1 MFNKLFENYRHF
13 LAEDEAQLLVE
24 ARETD
29 ALNRVVKDIK
39 GEGIQEFLN
48 DTMDQFLHLDP
59 SGNQKYA
66 GWIAKIL
73 NKAAETAIFDVEKEG
88 FAAMDYLDSVKA
100 GIGFTVQSIKQ
111 NLALYHKLT
120 QRNLIE
126 KDINKFGN
134 APDWAHAVY
143 RANKELEE
151 KEKMKAMAKKAKSET
166 DVLQDGEDYMIVR
179 PRSKEGSCYFGQGT
193 KWCISA
199 TQSQN
204 YFDSYT
210 SEGKGF
216 YFVFF
221 HHIPQGDPLKKMA
234 LVFEPGYD
242 EPSEVFDAPDDE
254 VGEDGLR
261 SAVEMNLMMKGFW
274 ESLPDKKKVKKIFS
288 KKPEELSKVAET
300 LETAM
305 SKLREDDILDDT
317 LKKVFEGLGIDLS
330 PESTNEENMASHA
343 EQEFDELLSEDNWDI
358 VAASA
363 HHWNENPAGPTE
375 EEYQAIEDEHDLQHF
390 YVSREE
396 MDEGRMYWDAGTSFQ
411 FDDVDDLVEDAVDTD
426 VLRDFVDS
434 ALDSHYIYGEV
445 EDGSYGGDIQM
456 YVRINP
462 DHGESEGIEGFSS
475 FMETVAS
482 ADKEWQN
489 VYDAVIDMMKDAG
502 WIPGES
508 IKALLK
514 KFEVMDFQ
522 NFDVELEDGNVAV
535 SSRIKVKILLP
546 DELQTGRAKV
556 KSMSGQTR
564 GDMIE
569 DPRPLI
575 NSRLFGFLKSTEYSD
590 EIGEQIVNRLKDVLD
605 RAMKIVASQMKLP
618 LKEGKAPIVI
628 PEFKIS
634 FGAMGPEKQGS
645 TQLGSTTSTL
655 YDISDKYV
663 YWLDVVIDGEETED
677 EIIMIQKFLRMI
689 DKEEFF
695 EKIRQYTEGLVN
707 NQIQKQIMPRIRREL
722 DSTRQV
728 VKTADELS
736 DIFEGWRKFTK

>member
-1 MFNKLFENYRHF
+1 
-13 LAEDEAQLLVE
+13 
-24 ARETD
+24 
-29 ALNRVVKDIK
+29 
-39 GEGIQEFLN
+39 
-48 DTMDQFLHLDP
+48 
-59 SGNQKYA
+59 
-66 GWIAKIL
+66 
-73 NKAAETAIFDVEKEG
+73 
-88 FAAMDYLDSVKA
+88 
-100 GIGFTVQSIKQ
+100 
-111 NLALYHKLT
+111 
-120 QRNLIE
+120 
-126 KDINKFGN
+126 
-134 APDWAHAVY
+134 
-143 RANKELEE
+143 
-151 KEKMKAMAKKAKSET
+151 
-166 DVLQDGEDYMIVR
+166 
-179 PRSKEGSCYFGQGT
+179 
-193 KWCISA
+193 
-199 TQSQN
+199 
-204 YFDSYT
+204 
-210 SEGKGF
+210 
-216 YFVFF
+216 
-221 HHIPQGDPLKKMA
+221 
-234 LVFEPGYD
+234 
-242 EPSEVFDAPDDE
+242 
-254 VGEDGLR
+254 
-261 SAVEMNLMMKGFW
+261 
-274 ESLPDKKKVKKIFS
+274 
-288 KKPEELSKVAET
+288 
-300 LETAM
+300 
-305 SKLREDDILDDT
+305 
-317 LKKVFEGLGIDLS
+317 
-330 PESTNEENMASHA
+330 
-343 EQEFDELLSEDNWDI
+343 
-358 VAASA
+358 
-363 HHWNENPAGPTE
+363 
-375 EEYQAIEDEHDLQHF
+375 
-390 YVSREE
+390 
-396 MDEGRMYWDAGTSFQ
+396 
-411 FDDVDDLVEDAVDTD
+411 
-426 VLRDFVDS
+426 
-434 ALDSHYIYGEV
+434 
-445 EDGSYGGDIQM
+445 
-456 YVRINP
+456 
-462 DHGESEGIEGFSS
+462 
-475 FMETVAS
+475 
-482 ADKEWQN
+482 
-489 VYDAVIDMMKDAG
+489 MKDAG

-546 DELQTGRAKV
+546 DELQTGRDKV